1 MSSRLV
7 PSPPEDSGRTSPPE
21 PAAAPERVLVFPLRS
36 FLAGLGVLVLLAA
49 SIEFLLL
56 AQAGLTLI
64 AIAFFLALALNPAVN
79 FYERHGFRRASA
91 VAIVFGQAL
100 LVAAVLG
107 LVFIPPLVTQ
117 ITNFV
122 HALPGLVADLTK
134 GHGPFGLLERKY
146 HVVERVQDAVNR
158 QGAGGLASATGTL
171 VTVVNGIVT
180 TAFGAVVIGF
190 LTLFML
196 LEGREWRRRVIELIP
211 LKQQPRA
218 QRVGTGMYRAV
229 GGFVTGNLV
238 ASLAAGLVA
247 TVLLLAVGF
256 PYAVPLG
263 LFIAIIEL
271 VPYVGPA
278 VAVILL
284 AAAGLTQGVLPA
296 VIVAAV
302 MTAYQAIE
310 GHTLRPVLYGRAVQL
325 SPLVVLIAIILG
337 IELAGI
343 LGALVAIPIAGALKA
358 IVEEA
363 LYERAADRTAHLIGQ

>member
-1 MSSRLV
+1 VLSI
-7 PSPPEDSGRTSPPE
+7 
-21 PAAAPERVLVFPLRS
+21 AP
-36 FLAGLGVLVLLAA
+36 
-49 SIEFLLL
+49 
-56 AQAGLTLI
+56 AGLTLI

-79 FYERHGFRRASA
+79 FYERRGVRRGSA
-91 VAIVFGQAL
+91 VAIVFTQAL
-100 LVAAVLG
+100 LVVALLS

-122 HALPGLVADLTK
+122 HALPALVADLTK

-146 HVVERVQDAVNR
+146 HVVERVSNAVNR

-171 VTVVNGIVT
+171 VTVVNGIVAT
-180 TAFGAVVIGF
+180 VFGAVVISF

-196 LEGREWRRRVIELIP
+196 LEGREWRTRVIDLIP
-211 LKQQPRA
+211 LKHRPRA
-218 QRVGTGMYRAV
+218 QRVASGMYRAV

-238 ASLAAGLVA
+238 ASAAAGLVA
-247 TVLLLAVGF
+247 TILLLAVGF

-263 LFIAIIEL
+263 LFIAVIEL

-284 AAAGLTQGVLPA
+284 GAAGLTQGVVSA
-296 VIVAAV
+296 VVLTAV
-302 MTAYQAIE
+302 MVAYQAVE

-337 IELAGI
+337 IELAGV
-343 LGALVAIPIAGALKA
+343 LGALVAIPVAGAVKA

-363 LYERAADRTAHLIGQ
+363 LYEREAGRTAELRRQ

>member
-1 MSSRLV
+1 VNSTLLPSS
-7 PSPPEDSGRTSPPE
+7 PENSGKASPERPGAR
-21 PAAAPERVLVFPLRS
+21 ERVLVIPLRS
-36 FLAGLGVLVLLAA
+36 FLAGIGLLLLLAA
-49 SIEFLLL
+49 GLEFLML

-79 FYERHGFRRASA
+79 FYERRGVRRGSA
-91 VAIVFGQAL
+91 VAIVFTQAL
-100 LVAAVLG
+100 LVVALLS

-122 HALPGLVADLTK
+122 HALPALVADLTK

-146 HVVERVQDAVNR
+146 HVVERVSNAVNR

-171 VTVVNGIVT
+171 VTVVNGIVAT
-180 TAFGAVVIGF
+180 VFGAVVISF

-196 LEGREWRRRVIELIP
+196 LEGREWRTRVIDLIP
-211 LKQQPRA
+211 LKHRPRA
-218 QRVGTGMYRAV
+218 QRVASGMYRAV

-238 ASLAAGLVA
+238 ASAAAGLVA
-247 TVLLLAVGF
+247 TILLLAVGF

-263 LFIAIIEL
+263 LFIAVIEL

-284 AAAGLTQGVLPA
+284 GAAGLTQGVVSA
-296 VIVAAV
+296 VVLTAV
-302 MTAYQAIE
+302 MVAYQAVE

-337 IELAGI
+337 IELAGV
-343 LGALVAIPIAGALKA
+343 LGALVAIPVAGAVKA

-363 LYERAADRTAHLIGQ
+363 LYEREAGRTAELRRQ

>member
-1 MSSRLV
+1 VSSTLL
-7 PSPPEDSGRTSPPE
+7 PSSPEDSRKAPPE
-21 PAAAPERVLVFPLRS
+21 SPAARERVLVIPLRS
-36 FLAGLGVLVLLAA
+36 FLAGIGLLVLLAA
-49 SIEFLLL
+49 GVEFLML

-79 FYERHGFRRASA
+79 FYERRGLRRRSA
-91 VAIVFGQAL
+91 VAIMFTQAL
-100 LVAAVLG
+100 LVAALLG

-134 GHGPFGLLERKY
+134 GHGPLGLLERKY
-146 HVVERVQDAVNR
+146 HVVERVSNAVNG
-158 QGAGGLASATGTL
+158 QGAGGLASATGT
-171 VTVVNGIVT
+171 VFTVVNGIVAT
-180 TAFGAVVIGF
+180 VFGGVVIGF

-196 LEGREWRRRVIELIP
+196 LEGREWRTRVIDLIP
-211 LKQQPRA
+211 LKHRPRA
-218 QRVGTGMYRAV
+218 QRVASGMYRAV
-229 GGFVTGNLV
+229 GGFVTGNLL
-238 ASLAAGLVA
+238 ASAAAGLVA
-247 TVLLLAVGF
+247 TILLLAVGF

-284 AAAGLTQGVLPA
+284 GAAGLTQGVIPA
-296 VIVAAV
+296 VVLTAV
-302 MTAYQAIE
+302 MVAYQVVE

-337 IELAGI
+337 IELAGV
-343 LGALVAIPIAGALKA
+343 LGALVAIPIAGAVKA
-358 IVEEA
+358 IVHEA
-363 LYERAADRTAHLIGQ
+363 VYERATARTAELRRQ

>member
-1 MSSRLV
+1 MTSTLL
-7 PSPPEDSGRTSPPE
+7 PSPPEDSGKASAER
-21 PAAAPERVLVFPLRS
+21 PAARERVLVIPLRS
-36 FLAGLGVLVLLAA
+36 FLAGVGLLLLLVAGV
-49 SIEFLLL
+49 EFLVL

-64 AIAFFLALALNPAVN
+64 AIAFFLSLALNPAVN
-79 FYERHGFRRASA
+79 FYERRGFGRGSA
-91 VAIVFGQAL
+91 VAIVFALAL
-100 LVAAVLG
+100 LVAALLA

-146 HVVERVQDAVNR
+146 HVVERVSNAVNR
-158 QGAGGLASATGTL
+158 QGPGGLASATGTV

-180 TAFGAVVIGF
+180 TVFGAVVIGF

-196 LEGREWRRRVIELIP
+196 LEGREWRTRALDLIP
-211 LKQQPRA
+211 LRHRPPA
-218 QRVGTGMYRAV
+218 QRVASGIYRAV
-229 GGFVTGNLV
+229 GGFVTGNLL

-247 TVLLLAVGF
+247 TVLLFAVGF

-263 LFIAIIEL
+263 LFIAVIEL

-278 VAVILL
+278 VAVVLL

-296 VIVAAV
+296 VIVAAL
-302 MTAYQAIE
+302 MTVYQAIE

-337 IELAGI
+337 IELAGV
-343 LGALVAIPIAGALKA
+343 LGALVAIPVAGAVKA
-358 IVEEA
+358 IVDEA
-363 LYERAADRTAHLIGQ
+363 LYQRGSTRTAGLRGP

>member
-7 PSPPEDSGRTSPPE
+7 PSPPENSGRSSSEGP
-21 PAAAPERVLVFPLRS
+21 AAPERVLVFPLRS
-36 FLAGLGVLVLLAA
+36 FLAGVGVLVLLAA
-49 SIEFLLL
+49 GIEFLLL
-56 AQAGLTLI
+56 AEAGLTLI

-79 FYERHGFRRASA
+79 FYERRHFRRGSA
-91 VAIVFGQAL
+91 VAIVFAQAL
-100 LVAAVLG
+100 LVAALLG

-117 ITNFV
+117 ITNFI

-146 HVVERVQDAVNR
+146 HVVERVSDAVNR

-180 TAFGAVVIGF
+180 TVFGAVVIGF
-190 LTLFML
+190 LALFML
-196 LEGREWRRRVIELIP
+196 LEGREWRTRTLELIP
-211 LKQQPRA
+211 LKHRPRA
-218 QRVGTGMYRAV
+218 QRVATGMYRAV
-229 GGFVTGNLV
+229 GGFVTGNLL
-238 ASLAAGLVA
+238 ASLVAGLVA
-247 TVLLLAVGF
+247 TILLLVVGF

-271 VPYVGPA
+271 VPYLGPV
-278 VAVILL
+278 VAVILVG
-284 AAAGLTQGVLPA
+284 AAGLTQSVLAGVIL
-296 VIVAAV
+296 AAV
-302 MTAYQAIE
+302 TIAYQAIE

-343 LGALVAIPIAGALKA
+343 LGALVAIPIAGAVKA

-363 LYERAADRTAHLIGQ
+363 VYERASDRTAQLIGQ

>member
-1 MSSRLV
+1 MSSRLA
-7 PSPPEDSGRTSPPE
+7 PSPPEDSGRSSPEAP
-21 PAAAPERVLVFPLRS
+21 AAPERVLVFPLRS
-36 FLAGLGVLVLLAA
+36 FLAGVGVLVLLAA
-49 SIEFLLL
+49 GIEFLLL

-79 FYERHGFRRASA
+79 FYERRGFRRRSA

-146 HVVERVQDAVNR
+146 HVVERVSNAVNR
-158 QGAGGLASATGTL
+158 QGAGGLANATGTL

-196 LEGREWRRRVIELIP
+196 LEGREWRARVLAVIP
-211 LKQQPRA
+211 LKHRPRA
-218 QRVGTGMYRAV
+218 QRVATGMYRAV

-247 TVLLLAVGF
+247 TILLLAVGF

-263 LFIAIIEL
+263 LFIAILEL
-271 VPYVGPA
+271 IPYLGPA
-278 VAVILL
+278 VAVVLL
-284 AAAGLTQGVLPA
+284 GAAGLTQGVLPG

-302 MTAYQAIE
+302 MIAYQAIE

-337 IELAGI
+337 IELAGV
-343 LGALVAIPIAGALKA
+343 LGALVAIPVAGAVKA
-358 IVEEA
+358 IVQEA
-363 LYERAADRTAHLIGQ
+363 LYERAAERTAELVHQ